1 MRLLLLVF
9 CWCSA
14 ISPLLAQD
22 VLAAREAYDIGASL
36 LEQGDYKKASRYFKR
51 ALKFDPTYTEAQR
64 LLGYAAYFQQDYPAA
79 IAAYTY
85 VLQADTNFSRLLYYE
100 LGDLY
105 YKMDRADLAL
115 HCFRKFEQLQE
126 RPYLDFG
133 IRGERELPNE
143 REALA
148 ELPNKI
154 RAVRITLDSA
164 TFINAT
170 RIVRLDS
177 PINSSEN
184 DYFPFFSN
192 DGRAL
197 WFTRQNQKG
206 DEDLIYAKRSTTAE
220 AWITSTMGS
229 VNTKKPEG
237 MVTLVR
243 DGERVYF
250 TQCRDQESENEGCN
264 LYTGLMVDGKIEQVS
279 PMADPVNS
287 DSWESQAGISCN
299 GRQLFFAS
307 TRPGGLGGSDIW
319 MTEVTDDGR
328 WSKPVNLGA
337 PINTAGNEEA
347 PFVSND
353 GQTLY
358 FSSDGHPGLGDQDI
372 YAAWWDPAA
381 RRWLNPVNLG
391 PPVNGPHRELGFHL
405 TADNQTGYF
414 ASDRP
419 GGAGGLDIYA
429 FTLSDKLSSEAI
441 TYVSG
446 YVLDSINGKPLS
458 GQSVKVNGG
467 ATYTTNESGR
477 FFLCVGSDEVIE
489 LSTATADYLP
499 YRNSFAIPEWK
510 NQYPYR
516 IDLLLRQEAMPA
528 AVTSPPPLPP
538 PPPAAMPDTVRR
550 RMVLVKQNYSV
561 LFNFDEAILIP
572 RQKEGLDLFV
582 ANLQQGQI
590 QEVEILGYA
599 DDIGGD
605 NYNLQ
610 LSEERARA
618 VGGYLRSKGV
628 VTTQV
633 SIKGMGILT
642 GGQRELNR
650 KVEIRVSILRPLQ

>member
-1 MRLLLLVF
+1 MRLLLFIF
-9 CWCSA
+9 CWCLVTF
-14 ISPLLAQD
+14 PLLAQN
-22 VLAAREAYDIGASL
+22 VLAAREAYDIGAAL
-36 LEQGDYKKASRYFKR
+36 LEKGDYKKASRYLQR
-51 ALKFDPTYTEAQR
+51 ALKFDPAYTEAQR
-64 LLGYAAYFQQDYPAA
+64 LLGYAAYFRQDYPAA
-79 IAAYTY
+79 IEAYTY
-85 VLQADTNFSRLLYYE
+85 VLQADTNFSRLLYFE

-126 RPYLDFG
+126 RSYLDFG

-154 RAVRITLDSA
+154 RAARITLDSA

-170 RIVRLDS
+170 RIVRLGS
-177 PINSSEN
+177 PINTAQN

-192 DGRAL
+192 DNREL

-206 DEDLIYAKRSTTAE
+206 DEDLIYAKRTTTE
-220 AWITSTMGS
+220 DAWVTSTMGS

-243 DGERVYF
+243 DGEQVYF

-264 LYTGLMVDGKIEQVS
+264 LYTGLMINGKIEAVK
-279 PMADPVNS
+279 PLPDPINS

-319 MTEVTDDGR
+319 TASLGDDGR
-328 WSKPVNLGA
+328 WSKPINLGA
-337 PINTAGNEEA
+337 PINTPGNEEA

-372 YAAWWDPAA
+372 YAAWWDPSA

-429 FTLSDKLSSEAI
+429 FTLSDKLSSEPI

-446 YVLDSINGKPLS
+446 YVLDSISGKPIV
-458 GQSVKVNGG
+458 GQPVKINGG
-467 ATYTTNESGR
+467 NTFTTNESGR
-477 FFLCVGSDEVIE
+477 FFLCVGSDEVVE
-489 LSTATADYLP
+489 MSTAATDYLP
-499 YRNSFAIPEWK
+499 YRSSFAIPAWK

-516 IDLLLRQEAMPA
+516 IDLLLRQEAMPDTL
-528 AVTSPPPLPP
+528 TSPPPPVLATPP
-538 PPPAAMPDTVRR
+538 PTEDTVRI

-561 LFNFDEAILIP
+561 LFNFDEAVLIP
-572 RQKEGLDLFV
+572 RQKEGLDLFA
-582 ANLQQGQI
+582 ANLQNGVI
-590 QEVEILGYA
+590 QEVQILGYA

-605 NYNLQ
+605 DYNLQ
-610 LSEERARA
+610 LSESRARA
-618 VGGYLRSKGV
+618 VGAYLRSKGIG
-628 VTTQV
+628 TTQV
-633 SIKGMGILT
+633 SIKGMGILS

-650 KVEIRVSILRPLQ
+650 KVEIRVSILRPM